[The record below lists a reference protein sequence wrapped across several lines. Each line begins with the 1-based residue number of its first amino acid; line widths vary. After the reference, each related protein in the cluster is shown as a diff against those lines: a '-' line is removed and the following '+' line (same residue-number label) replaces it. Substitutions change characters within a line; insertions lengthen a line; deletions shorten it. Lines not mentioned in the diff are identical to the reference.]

1 VASDS
6 SPGTQLDQW
15 ISLGTTIVA
24 PATLIGALLFS
35 FGYVSSASE
44 YAYFGVD
51 VDTIGL
57 STQDYIMRSPQ
68 TLLVPLLVLTLAGAG
83 FLTLNAA
90 VRGRIAAATAPAGAA
105 QPAAKPAQQAEHIR
119 RMVQRSRILG
129 LALIT
134 AGVLLLFTYTYVRSW
149 QFYGLVTPLLIAF
162 GAALIAYTSHLLN
175 LLQRGQPPAAAK
187 DAGSLRAPHA
197 DSSVLARRTASIL
210 ICFVIAASIFW
221 AAATVAQWSGLG
233 LAQYQ
238 AAHFND
244 LPSVILDTRERL
256 FLTDPGIGEATLP
269 PSEGQ
274 TFHYRY
280 WGLRLLI
287 EGQDR
292 MFLVPDKWSASDST
306 LIVPLNGSVRVQFL
320 WVPKTCV
327 TWADALQIVSAR
339 SAFERRAGRS
349 WSVRGWDDLRL
360 VGLKM
365 IFLVVTRAVS
375 VLGLSQQEAW
385 WKDAEILMLRHQL
398 AVALRERPH
407 AHSRLTWPDRA
418 WLALLAG
425 TLPVERLAAM
435 RLIVT
440 PATILR

>member
-1 VASDS
+1 MRVASDS
-6 SPGTQLDQW
+6 SPGTQLEQW
-15 ISLGTTIVA
+15 ISIGTTIVA
-24 PATLIGALLFS
+24 PATLIGSLLFY

-90 VRGRIAAATAPAGAA
+90 VRGRIAAAAPAGGEAGAA
-105 QPAAKPAQQAEHIR
+105 QPDANSARRAGHIR
-119 RMVQRSRILG
+119 RMVQWSRIFG
-129 LALIT
+129 LALIA
-134 AGVLLLFTYTYVRSW
+134 AGVVLLFTYTYVRGW

-162 GAALIAYTSHLLN
+162 GAALIAYASHLLN
-175 LLQRGQPPAAAK
+175 LLQRLRGQPPAAAK
-187 DAGSLRAPHA
+187 GTGPLRAAHA

-221 AAATVAQWSGLG
+221 ATATVAQWSGLG

-244 LPSVILDTRERL
+244 LPSVVLDTRERL

-292 MFLVPDKWSASDST
+292 MFLVPDRWSASDST
-306 LIVPLNGSVRVQFL
+306 LMVPLNDSVRIQFQF
-320 WVPKTCV
+320 V
-327 TWADALQIVSAR
+327 D
-339 SAFERRAGRS
+339 
-349 WSVRGWDDLRL
+349 
-360 VGLKM
+360 
-365 IFLVVTRAVS
+365 
-375 VLGLSQQEAW
+375 QQ
-385 WKDAEILMLRHQL
+385 
-398 AVALRERPH
+398 P
-407 AHSRLTWPDRA
+407 
-418 WLALLAG
+418 
-425 TLPVERLAAM
+425 
-435 RLIVT
+435 
-440 PATILR
+440 